1 MKILPGNKI
10 VDNYRGNLSISTLD
24 TSVIIKN
31 SQGDNI
37 LPGNRIIPVGDY
49 LIEATPIEGKVLKV
63 LTINNQP
70 IINNQFNLKFGQDVS
85 IYAESE
91 EYVAPTSSPLSD
103 FVFDGNTIIKYIGN
117 DEEVILPNSYS
128 LQTTTGTVVTPGNRV
143 YINPPSLWG
152 SSLAGA
158 SRWNYINSIT
168 ISDGTLTKTFSD
180 YNSMRN
186 AMLNEFD
193 TTVNKYLVSFDFKNY
208 NARTIFNSSSSYN
221 FIQYPFTI
229 YYNNQTIV
237 WDTYSG
243 SSQPLEDG
251 SSLTM
256 LTWFRESYIPN
267 TECPCGGVST
277 EMTISTP
284 VVGDDYIVEEL
295 GNQSFKSNTNITKV
309 IFSDNILRIND
320 SSFNYCYSLKE
331 AILNDKLQHIG
342 TYAFASCYALESIN
356 IPAAVTSIGGYPFDG
371 CSSLKFISVNSA
383 NEYYSDGDGNNV
395 LIELSTDTLLQGCLN
410 SIIPNTVKIIYSYAF
425 QGIPITSITIPEG
438 VTNMGSYVFR
448 DCNSLV
454 RVSFPQSLIDIAY
467 TPFFYCDAI
476 EEITFNSIE
485 PPTMHSDLFYGV
497 STSKVKIYV
506 PESSLNLYK
515 NNAYL
520 SQYSNIIYPIQ

>member
-1 MKILPGNKI
+1 
-10 VDNYRGNLSISTLD
+10 
-24 TSVIIKN
+24 
-31 SQGDNI
+31 
-37 LPGNRIIPVGDY
+37 
-49 LIEATPIEGKVLKV
+49 
-63 LTINNQP
+63 
-70 IINNQFNLKFGQDVS
+70 
-85 IYAESE
+85 
-91 EYVAPTSSPLSD
+91 
-103 FVFDGNTIIKYIGN
+103 
-117 DEEVILPNSYS
+117 
-128 LQTTTGTVVTPGNRV
+128 
-143 YINPPSLWG
+143 
-152 SSLAGA
+152 
-158 SRWNYINSIT
+158 
-168 ISDGTLTKTFSD
+168 
-180 YNSMRN
+180 
-186 AMLNEFD
+186 
-193 TTVNKYLVSFDFKNY
+193 
-208 NARTIFNSSSSYN
+208 
-221 FIQYPFTI
+221 
-229 YYNNQTIV
+229 
-237 WDTYSG
+237 
-243 SSQPLEDG
+243 
-251 SSLTM
+251 
-256 LTWFRESYIPN
+256 
-267 TECPCGGVST
+267 
-277 EMTISTP
+277 MTISTP